1 MSEMQKARVLSL
13 LLAHRGEWV
22 SSVDL
27 SRLSLQYNARIFSLR
42 RDGWEIESRVERV
55 GGRHGAKHGF
65 YRIQTPRQAAAAKV
79 GAGVAL
85 TQADRDA
92 AAKDESQPSLFSE
105 PLMESRH
112 RDDG

>member
-42 RDGWEIESRVERV
+42 RDGWEISRGSSASAAGTARSTGFTGYRRRV
-55 GGRHGAKHGF
+55 R
-65 YRIQTPRQAAAAKV
+65 PRLRRSARAW
-79 GAGVAL
+79 
-85 TQADRDA
+85 R
-92 AAKDESQPSLFSE
+92 
-105 PLMESRH
+105 
-112 RDDG
+112 